1 MATTTQGEAAMN
13 TTQTAAKSL
22 CWTPLNIG
30 NAHYHSCGNYLV
42 TRVTSSIDMIDTY
55 IVSDLER
62 DGGPP
67 VLTTQDYGVV
77 RSYLIANA

>member
-1 MATTTQGEAAMN
+1 MN

-22 CWTPLNIG
+22 CWTPLNMC
-30 NAHYHSCGNYLV
+30 NAHYHSCGNYVV
-42 TRVTSSIDMIDTY
+42 TRIKSSVDMSETY
-55 IVSDLER
+55 IVSDLDQ

-77 RSYLIANA
+77 RNYLIAYA